1 MNPDSAVGSANED
14 RGGSRPQRRQ
24 WTSASEENRDQ
35 RCDKLSSEPLGQVV
49 PSTKNDFETSRF
61 YAFTP
66 GSRLGRP
73 SS

>member
-14 RGGSRPQRRQ
+14 RGGSLPQRRQ

-61 YAFTP
+61 YAFTL
-66 GSRLGRP
+66 GSRLGRR

>member
-1 MNPDSAVGSANED
+1 MNPDSEVGSANED
-14 RGGSRPQRRQ
+14 RGGSLPQ
-24 WTSASEENRDQ
+24 TSASEENRDQ
-35 RCDKLSSEPLGQVV
+35 RCDKLSSEPLGQVA

-66 GSRLGRP
+66 GSRLGRR